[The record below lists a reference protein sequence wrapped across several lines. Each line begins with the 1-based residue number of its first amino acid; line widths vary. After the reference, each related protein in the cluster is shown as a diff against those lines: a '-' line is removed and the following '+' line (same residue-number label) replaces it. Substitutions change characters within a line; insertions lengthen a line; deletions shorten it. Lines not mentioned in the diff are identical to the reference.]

1 MIQIKPMKKLILF
14 LSLFV
19 AVTLSAQNKAGDIIG
34 TYMNPDADAVLKI
47 YETSGKY
54 FGKLIWTKNAGKL
67 DDQNPDVSKRSQKR
81 LGLVIMNNF
90 KFDGDDTWEGGT
102 IYDPKNGKTYDCKVT
117 RDAKGNLD
125 IRGYIGISLLGR
137 TSHFTKIEFK
147 EP

>member
-1 MIQIKPMKKLILF
+1 MKKLILLLI
-14 LSLFV
+14 LSTSMLC
-19 AVTLSAQNKAGDIIG
+19 AQNKAGDIIG
-34 TYMNPDADAVLKI
+34 TYMNPDGDAILKI

-54 FGKLIWTKNAGKL
+54 FGKLIWTKNPNNL
-67 DDQNPDVSKRSQKR
+67 DSNNPDVTKRTQKR

-90 KFDGDDTWEGGT
+90 KFDGDGTWEDGT

-137 TSHFTKIEFK
+137 TSHFTKVEFK

>member
-1 MIQIKPMKKLILF
+1 MLQIKPMKKLILF
-14 LSLFV
+14 LCLFV
-19 AVTLSAQNKAGDIIG
+19 ATTLSAQNKAGDIIG

-47 YETSGKY
+47 YETNGKY
-54 FGKLIWTKNAGKL
+54 FGKLIWTKNPNNL
-67 DDQNPDVSKRSQKR
+67 DSNNPDISKRTQKR

-90 KFDGDDTWEGGT
+90 KFDGDDTWEDGT

-137 TSHFTKIEFK
+137 TSHFTKVDFK
-147 EP
+147 EQ

>member
-1 MIQIKPMKKLILF
+1 MLQIKPMKKLILF

-19 AVTLSAQNKAGDIIG
+19 ATTLSAQNKAGDIIG

-54 FGKLIWTKNAGKL
+54 FGKLIWTKNPNNL
-67 DDQNPDVSKRSQKR
+67 DNNNPDVSKRSQKR

-90 KFDGDDTWEGGT
+90 KFDGDDTWDSGT

>member
-1 MIQIKPMKKLILF
+1 MKKLILF

-19 AVTLSAQNKAGDIIG
+19 ATTLSAQTKAGDIIG
-34 TYMNPDADAVLKI
+34 TYMNAEGEAVIKI

-54 FGKLIWTKNAGKL
+54 FGKLIWSKKPEKL
-67 DDQNPDVSKRSQKR
+67 DENNPDPAKRSQKR
-81 LGLVIMNNF
+81 LGMVLMNNF
-90 KFDGDDTWEGGT
+90 VFDDDQWEDGT

-137 TSHFTKIEFK
+137 TTHWTKVDFK
-147 EP
+147 EK